1 MNKPRRRINPFTGK
15 PIKVFQPTPPSWELP
30 RSLPLGEAL
39 HMQRK
44 MRGMSLQ
51 DLGEKV
57 GCGKSYLS
65 QIENGSNAGTPS
77 DELLTA
83 IEKVLEMRPGD
94 LTERSAWRS
103 APEPIKQH
111 VARLAQRDRA
121 TQHLAQLLQT
131 RGLDDL
137 YRSGELGALV
147 DQLAPDH
154 APGDKNAQAAK
165 VGTSLDAAPVELPLE
180 VPLINSVAAGYPRGF
195 TDLGYPAR
203 VADSYVRSPDVR
215 DPDAF
220 ACRVVGD
227 SMEPEYH
234 EGDVV
239 IFSPARAVKEGADC
253 FVRFE
258 RNDETTFKR
267 VYFERDGD
275 AQSPVV
281 RLRLQPLN
289 ARHSARVVDREA
301 VAGLYA
307 AVSVTRVIN

>member
-1 MNKPRRRINPFTGK
+1 M
-15 PIKVFQPTPPSWELP
+15 PPSEPGTPAWELP
-30 RSLPLGEAL
+30 RSLGLGEAMR
-39 HMQRK
+39 MQRK

-51 DLGEKV
+51 EVADAV

-65 QIENGSNAGTPS
+65 QIETEANAGKPS
-77 DELLTA
+77 DAL
-83 IEKVLEMRPGD
+83 IEAVEKFLEMRPGD
-94 LTERSAWRS
+94 LAERSAWRS

-121 TQHLAQLLQT
+121 TQQLAIFLRE
-131 RGLDDL
+131 RGLDAL

-147 DQLAPDH
+147 EQF
-154 APGDKNAQAAK
+154 APGA
-165 VGTSLDAAPVELPLE
+165 GTGGSGTGESRAGAEGTVKKANQLDAAPVELPLE
-180 VPLINSVAAGYPRGF
+180 VPLINSVAAGYPRAF

-203 VADSYVRSPDVR
+203 VADQYVRSPDVR

-227 SMEPEYH
+227 SMEPDYR

-239 IFSPARAVKEGADC
+239 IFSPAKQVKDGGDC

-258 RNDETTFKR
+258 RDEETTFKR
-267 VYFERDGD
+267 VFFERDGEGGD
-275 AQSPVV
+275 AKAPVV

-289 ARHSARVVDREA
+289 GKYPARIVARED
-301 VAGLYA
+301 VAGMYA
-307 AVSVTRVIN
+307 AVSVMRSIG